1 ILELLD
7 NTNFLSF
14 KLLELVNFPLF
25 IIFIFGIL
33 QIIIIK
39 ILGLSLNVYLLTLLS
54 GIAIISSG
62 FILSIASE
70 TAQKD
75 VPRSFATIFLALI
88 AILPEYAVD
97 IYLAYQGGKDPQ
109 YAHYALANMTGANR
123 LLVGAFWPIVVIV
136 FVLSKLKEKIYEIEL
151 DIHLEKIFLLIA
163 TIYGFFIAI
172 KSSITIFD
180 AIALILIFL
189 IYSYLASKQ
198 EHIEPEFEGDIQ
210 RFITNLDKPK
220 RILTYTL
227 LFIYAG
233 IGILLS
239 AKPFA
244 EGLIEIGKNLGIDQF
259 FLIQWVAPFASESP
273 EFVIVLILALR
284 GFGSWAIGTLISS
297 EVNQLTLLIAAIPIA
312 FSVGAGSISVFSLD
326 NNQVVEVLLTV
337 SLSLFAIMIILN
349 DRFHIIEAV
358 LILTAFIITF
368 FAKSYH
374 FEISFFLTILSVLIL
389 VITKR
394 FSHIFNS
401 ISKVFQSK

>member
-1 ILELLD
+1 LD
-7 NTNFLSF
+7 KAVFISF
-14 KLLELVNFPLF
+14 KLLELMNFPLF

-39 ILGLSLNVYLLTLLS
+39 VLGLNLNVYLLTLLS
-54 GIAIISSG
+54 GIGIISSG

-75 VPRSFATIFLALI
+75 IPRSFATVFLALV

-123 LLVGAFWPIVVIV
+123 LLVGAFWPIVVLV
-136 FVLSKLKEKIYEIEL
+136 FVISKLKQKIYKIEL

-163 TIYGFFIAI
+163 TIYGFFITI
-172 KSSITIFD
+172 KSSLTIFD
-180 AIALILIFL
+180 AIILILIFL
-189 IYSYLASKQ
+189 VYSYLASKQ
-198 EHIEPEFEGDIQ
+198 EHIEPEFEGDVQ
-210 RFITNLDKPK
+210 KFIINLSKSR

-244 EGLIEIGKNLGIDQF
+244 EGLIEIGKNLGIDEF
-259 FLIQWVAPFASESP
+259 FLIQWIAPFASESP

-284 GFGSWAIGTLISS
+284 GYGSWAIGTLISS
-297 EVNQLTLLIAAIPIA
+297 EVNQLTLLVAAIPIA
-312 FSVGAGSISVFSLD
+312 FSVGYGSISIFPLD
-326 NNQVVEVLLTV
+326 NNQVIEMLLTV
-337 SLSLFAIMIILN
+337 SLSLFAIVVILN
-349 DRFHIIEAV
+349 DRFHIIEAI
-358 LILTAFIITF
+358 LILLFFFITF
-368 FAKSYH
+368 LLKNYH
-374 FEISFFLTILSVLIL
+374 FEISIFLIVLSFIILIITRGFYYISNSLIKVLQ
-389 VITKR
+389 KE
-394 FSHIFNS
+394 
-401 ISKVFQSK
+401 

>member
-1 ILELLD
+1 
-7 NTNFLSF
+7 
-14 KLLELVNFPLF
+14 VNFPLF

-172 KSSITIFD
+172 KSSIQ
-180 AIALILIFL
+180 FL
-189 IYSYLASKQ
+189 ML
-198 EHIEPEFEGDIQ
+198 
-210 RFITNLDKPK
+210 L
-220 RILTYTL
+220 L
-227 LFIYAG
+227 LF
-233 IGILLS
+233 
-239 AKPFA
+239 
-244 EGLIEIGKNLGIDQF
+244 
-259 FLIQWVAPFASESP
+259 
-273 EFVIVLILALR
+273 
-284 GFGSWAIGTLISS
+284 
-297 EVNQLTLLIAAIPIA
+297 
-312 FSVGAGSISVFSLD
+312 
-326 NNQVVEVLLTV
+326 
-337 SLSLFAIMIILN
+337 
-349 DRFHIIEAV
+349 
-358 LILTAFIITF
+358 
-368 FAKSYH
+368 
-374 FEISFFLTILSVLIL
+374 
-389 VITKR
+389 
-394 FSHIFNS
+394 
-401 ISKVFQSK
+401 

>member
-1 ILELLD
+1 M
-7 NTNFLSF
+7 
-14 KLLELVNFPLF
+14 NFPLF

>member
-1 ILELLD
+1 
-7 NTNFLSF
+7 
-14 KLLELVNFPLF
+14 VNFPLF

-337 SLSLFAIMIILN
+337 SLSLFAIIIILN

>member
-1 ILELLD
+1 M
-7 NTNFLSF
+7 
-14 KLLELVNFPLF
+14 NFPLF

-297 EVNQLTLLIAAIPIA
+297 EVNQLTLLIATIPIA

-337 SLSLFAIMIILN
+337 SLSLFAIIIILN

>member
-1 ILELLD
+1 
-7 NTNFLSF
+7 
-14 KLLELVNFPLF
+14 VNFPLF

>member
-1 ILELLD
+1 M
-7 NTNFLSF
+7 SF
-14 KLLELVNFPLF
+14 PIF
-25 IIFIFGIL
+25 IIFILGVL

-39 ILGLSLNVYLLTLLS
+39 VLGLNLNVYLLTLLS

-62 FILSIASE
+62 FILLIASE

-75 VPRSFATIFLALI
+75 VPRSFATVFLALV

-136 FVLSKLKEKIYEIEL
+136 FVISRLKQKIYEIEL

-163 TIYGFFIAI
+163 TIYGFFITI
-172 KSSITIFD
+172 KSSLTVFD
-180 AIALILIFL
+180 AIILILIFFA
-189 IYSYLASKQ
+189 YSYLASKQ
-198 EHIEPEFEGDIQ
+198 EHIEPEFEGGVQ
-210 RFITNLDKPK
+210 SFITNLPK
-220 RILTYTL
+220 SMRILTYTI

-244 EGLIEIGKNLGIDQF
+244 EGLIKIGKNLGIDEF

-312 FSVGAGSISVFSLD
+312 FSIGRGSISTFPLD
-326 NNQVVEVLLTV
+326 NNQVIEMLLTV
-337 SLSLFAIMIILN
+337 SLSLLAIMIILN
-349 DRFHIIEAV
+349 NRFHIFEAIS
-358 LILTAFIITF
+358 ILLFFFITF
-368 FAKSYH
+368 IFKNYH
-374 FEISFFLTILSVLIL
+374 FEISIILIVISIIILI
-389 VITKR
+389 TTR
-394 FSHIFNS
+394 GIFYISNS
-401 ISKVFQSK
+401 INKVLQKE